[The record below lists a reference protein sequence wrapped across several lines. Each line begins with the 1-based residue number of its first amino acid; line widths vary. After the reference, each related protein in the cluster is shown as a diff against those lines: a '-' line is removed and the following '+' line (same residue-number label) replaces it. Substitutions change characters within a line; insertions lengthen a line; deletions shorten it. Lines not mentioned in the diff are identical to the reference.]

1 MSKENVTEG
10 VCIDI
15 YNLLKFRDDAYNA
28 ITDVCAHCS
37 DLMEKVE
44 ELERQHKA
52 DQNAVEEA
60 NQIAETYM
68 ERCQELYDKQK
79 KSEKEQF
86 GLESRA
92 ADMVRR
98 FHEIGVS
105 VIGLETPTL
114 ESISKIVKDEKLKY
128 LGTYS
133 AKDLEDEL
141 KRRNE
146 RNKQQDRNRWSSL
159 FVTEA
164 DVKAALEME

>member
-1 MSKENVTEG
+1 MDKKTIESIKEDIADAEQVPDVVFQLTED
-10 VCIDI
+10 CKS
-15 YNLLKFRDDAYNA
+15 LL
-28 ITDVCAHCS
+28 S
-37 DLMEKVE
+37 EVE
-44 ELERQHKA
+44 RLEARHKA
-52 DQNAVEEA
+52 DQKAVEEA
-60 NQIAETYM
+60 NAIAEDYM
-68 ERCQELYDKQK
+68 KRCQELYDKQK

-114 ESISKIVKDEKLKY
+114 ESIGKIVKDEKLKY

-133 AKDLEDEL
+133 TKDLEDEL
-141 KRRNE
+141 KRRDE